1 MDNLDNDPACTEYL
15 AKIFS
20 NSDSGVVVKGMLI
33 YQTNIFQNIL
43 PKNKISSKIN
53 QGARDVNLPFY
64 QIGHPFLPLMKKTI
78 GNDIF
83 VDIIG
88 PFLYSDLIRQINGP
102 KT

>member
-1 MDNLDNDPACTEYL
+1 MDNLDNDPTYTKYL

-20 NSDSGVVVKGMLI
+20 NSDSGIVVKGMSI
-33 YQTNIFQNIL
+33 YNTDIFQNIL
-43 PKNKISSKIN
+43 PKKKIFSKIN
-53 QGARDVNLPFY
+53 QGERDVNLPFY
-64 QIGHPFLPLMKKTI
+64 QIGHPFLPLMKETI

-88 PFLYSDLIRQINGP
+88 PFLYWDLIRQINGP